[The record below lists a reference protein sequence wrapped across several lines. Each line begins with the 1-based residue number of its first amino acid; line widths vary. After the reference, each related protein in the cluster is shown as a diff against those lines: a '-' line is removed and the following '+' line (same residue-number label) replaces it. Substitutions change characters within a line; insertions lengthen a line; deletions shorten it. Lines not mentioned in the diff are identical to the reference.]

1 MRLSVSTLFLFLTF
15 SAYSQSD
22 YWQQHVDYEMDVNF
36 TDSNNQYSGTQELTY
51 TNNSPDTLYT
61 VFFHLYPNA
70 FQPGSMM
77 DVRSRTIDDPDAR
90 VGDRISKLAPKDQ
103 GFLKVD
109 DFRQNGNLLETEAVG
124 TILQV
129 NLAKPIRP
137 GKKEKFSLHFTG
149 QSPVQIRR
157 SGRDNAGG
165 VAYSMSQ
172 WYPKMCEYDRQGWHA
187 DPYIAREFFG
197 VWGDFDVTIK
207 MDSSYTIA
215 ATGVLQNPEAIGH
228 GYLPKGKKLK
238 RPEGNMLSWNFKAE
252 NVHDFVWAADKDYI
266 HDIVKMEDGP
276 DLHFFYKNNPDIVD
290 NWKKLETYVDQVFT
304 LANAQ
309 FGKYPWPKFS
319 VIQGGDGGMEYPM
332 ATLVTGE
339 RSLGSLVGTSC
350 HEIMH
355 EWYYCVLAS
364 NEGYYPWMDEG
375 FATFAAS
382 KIMSQIFNPD
392 EDTRTG
398 SYYTGYLKRAKSGKE
413 EPMSTRGDY
422 FKTNGA
428 YSTSSYSKG
437 AVFVAQLGYIMGEN
451 VLENTLHRYF
461 NTWKFKHPDPND
473 FLRIAEK
480 ESGMQLDW
488 YLSYMMNTT
497 ETIDYGISRVEG
509 RKNST
514 EVELSRIGNFPM
526 PIDLTVTFR
535 DSSKQTLNIPL
546 TNMHKAKTAAD
557 DNIDWDYTSESGWQ
571 WTNPTYTVTLAKP
584 ISEILSVEIDPSHR
598 MADIDRSNNLIEI
611 NPTTESII
619 IN

>member
-22 YWQQHVDYEMDVNF
+22 YWQQHVDYKMDLTF
-36 TDSNNQYSGTQELTY
+36 TDSNNQYSGIQELTY
-51 TNNSPDTLYT
+51 TNNSPDTLFT

-77 DVRSRTIDDPDAR
+77 DVRARTIIDPDSR
-90 VGDRISKLAPKDQ
+90 IGERISTLRSEDQ

-109 DFRQNGNLLETEAVG
+109 NFRQKGNLLETEVQG
-124 TILQV
+124 TILKV
-129 NLAKPIRP
+129 KLAKPIRP

-157 SGRDNAGG
+157 SGRNNAEG

-187 DPYIAREFFG
+187 DPYIAREFYG

-207 MDSSYTIA
+207 MDSAYTIG
-215 ATGVLQNPEAIGH
+215 ATGVLQNPEAVGH
-228 GYLPKGKKLK
+228 GYLPKGKNLK
-238 RPEGNMLSWNFKAE
+238 RPEGKLLTWNFKAE
-252 NVHDFVWAADKDYI
+252 KVHDFVWAADKDYI
-266 HDIVKMEDGP
+266 HKIVKVKGEP
-276 DLHFFYKNNPDIVD
+276 ELHFFYKNTVGIKPV
-290 NWKKLETYVDQVFT
+290 WEQLPAYVIQIFSIAQDQY
-304 LANAQ
+304 
-309 FGKYPWPKFS
+309 GKYPWPQYS

-332 ATLVTGE
+332 ATLITGH
-339 RSLGSLVGTSC
+339 RRLGSLVGTTC

-355 EWYYCVLAS
+355 EWFYGIIAS
-364 NEGYYPWMDEG
+364 NEGEYPWMDEG
-375 FATFAAS
+375 FAEYSDS
-382 KIMSQIFNPD
+382 KIMAQLFESV
-392 EDTRTG
+392 TRTDL
-398 SYYTGYLKRAKSGKE
+398 YYDRYLLTAKNGLE

-428 YSTSSYSKG
+428 YSTSTYSKG
-437 AVFVAQLGYIMGEN
+437 GVFVAQLGYIMGED
-451 VLENTLHRYF
+451 VLYRTLRRYF
-461 NTWKFKHPDPND
+461 DEWKFKHPDPND

-497 ETIDYGISRVEG
+497 ETIDYGISKVEG
-509 RKNST
+509 QTKAT
-514 EVELSRIGNFPM
+514 KVELSRIGNFPM
-526 PIDLTVTFR
+526 PIDLMITFR

-546 TNMHKAKTAAD
+546 TNMHSSKTAED
-557 DNIDWDYTSESGWQ
+557 DNMLSDYKIESSWQ
-571 WTNPTYTVTLAKP
+571 WTNPTYLVTIEKP
-584 ISEILSVEIDPSHR
+584 ISEIVSIEIDPSHR
-598 MADIDRSNNLIEI
+598 MADIDRSNNLIKL
-611 NPTTESII
+611 NPTTETII